1 MSAEH
6 VMGKSV
12 GWKTSGAFLLSIIS
26 GEASVTP
33 RSFISD
39 ILTIQLPEGNDQ
51 NRMYAT
57 L

>member
-1 MSAEH
+1 MLNMSFEEALD
-6 VMGKSV
+6 GKHP
-12 GWKTSGAFLLSIIS
+12 AFFCCLLSRQ
-26 GEASVTP
+26 ASVTP

-39 ILTIQLPEGNDQ
+39 ILTIQLPGGNDQ